1 MCIRDSSVLSGVE
14 TGGSDGSMNRAP
26 SSWGPRGAGEVIY
39 VAENT
44 KSIKTLGV
52 GGLHRFSDPVAGPR
66 AQKPHLHSQHF
77 GVPVLAVGGRPR
89 ELRAPRLLLDQGPS
103 EPCYAT
109 VRTRSSI
116 VLLLNS
122 RSNCCISYQFSIG
135 QTGRNYCK
143 PFANILAPVSYTHLT
158 LPTILRV

>member
-1 MCIRDSSVLSGVE
+1 M
-14 TGGSDGSMNRAP
+14 
-26 SSWGPRGAGEVIY
+26 GPRGAGEVIY

-143 PFANILAPVSYTHLT
+143 PFANILAQDVCSMLCLCYEHDVCLSVCLSVRLSDTDCN
-158 LPTILRV
+158 ILGFGYVKM